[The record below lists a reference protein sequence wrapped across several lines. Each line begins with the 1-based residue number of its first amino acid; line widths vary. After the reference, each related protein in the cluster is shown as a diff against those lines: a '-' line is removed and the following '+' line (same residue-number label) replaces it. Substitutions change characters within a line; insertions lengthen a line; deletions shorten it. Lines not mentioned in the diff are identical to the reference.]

1 MANVTADL
9 VDLYVQ
15 SDALAL
21 ADLVR
26 RGAISQTELVETAI
40 CIVEALN
47 PKLNAVVI
55 RTFELERF
63 PIEIT
68 HSLHA

>member
-26 RGAISQTELVETAI
+26 RGAISQTELV
-40 CIVEALN
+40 
-47 PKLNAVVI
+47 
-55 RTFELERF
+55 
-63 PIEIT
+63 
-68 HSLHA
+68 